1 MATARSI
8 SGMEP
13 FPVDIDPTQIV
24 RWIIA
29 EHRVTP
35 SSLKIMARRT
45 TEVRQIPD
53 REELHLGDE
62 EREDLSEVAT
72 VASLEIAP
80 ADPSDGWRMTVVVED
95 EVRPGVPD
103 RGTMVEEDQQ
113 IDLETFK
120 TSRLILKPST
130 ASSFARGEEPRLSSR
145 RQTMP
150 RPRPVYLAFS
160 LPSRAIVTAPV
171 LASKERVRYG
181 RCSPPQEQR
190 IGAGLTHIKP
200 RRKRHQ

>member
-1 MATARSI
+1 
-8 SGMEP
+8 MEP

-45 TEVRQIPD
+45 TEVRQIPA

-80 ADPSDGWRMTVVVED
+80 ADPSDGWLMTVVVED
-95 EVRPGVPD
+95 EVGPRGPD
-103 RGTMVEEDQQ
+103 RGTMVEDDQQ
-113 IDLETFK
+113 IDLESFYSQFIRPGRGTA
-120 TSRLILKPST
+120 TVVAQADNAAAEARISRL
-130 ASSFARGEEPRLSSR
+130 
-145 RQTMP
+145 
-150 RPRPVYLAFS
+150 
-160 LPSRAIVTAPV
+160 
-171 LASKERVRYG
+171 LASIE
-181 RCSPPQEQR
+181 SD
-190 IGAGLTHIKP
+190 
-200 RRKRHQ
+200 RHGPGVGK

>member
-1 MATARSI
+1 
-8 SGMEP
+8 MEP

-24 RWIIA
+24 RWITA

-95 EVRPGVPD
+95 EVGPRGPD
-103 RGTMVEEDQQ
+103 RGTMVEDDQQ
-113 IDLETFK
+113 IDLESFYSQFIRPGRGTA
-120 TSRLILKPST
+120 TVVAQADNAAAEARISRL
-130 ASSFARGEEPRLSSR
+130 
-145 RQTMP
+145 
-150 RPRPVYLAFS
+150 
-160 LPSRAIVTAPV
+160 
-171 LASKERVRYG
+171 LASIE
-181 RCSPPQEQR
+181 SD
-190 IGAGLTHIKP
+190 
-200 RRKRHQ
+200 RHGPGVGK